1 VDASLGLPSDRK
13 GSTIRSARALGLVL
27 AALFVVG
34 LPARAVGADTTL
46 NSGTTTVST
55 GKNFG
60 DSLYVAT
67 TGTATLEVIAGGYAT
82 NTRVYLG
89 YDPGSSG
96 VATVSGSGTWTNSTE
111 LDVGSFGTGTLIV
124 TGGSILNGAGYIGRF
139 AGSIGEA
146 TVSGGTWSNGGS
158 LVVGQ
163 DGTGTL
169 NLNGGLTSS
178 AVSVLGFN
186 VGGVGTA
193 TLSSGTWANSGDL
206 CVGLD
211 GTGTLNLNGGLVS
224 VAGTLSTG
232 TSGTINLNAGGT
244 LQIGVGGTTGVL
256 GVSTLTNNGTL
267 IFNRS
272 DASTYSGMISGTGAV
287 TKQGAGM
294 LTFDGANSY
303 SGGTTILSGT
313 VSVVT
318 GGSIDQPNAN
328 VIVGQSGGDSGSLNV
343 IGGLVNNSRSY
354 LGYDAGSNGT
364 ATVSSGTW
372 ASSHELYVGSSGT
385 GSLTISGSSVVTN
398 GSAYLGSDAGS
409 NGTATISSGTWSNS
423 GGLLVGIGGTGT
435 LNVSGGSVTSANIA
449 GLGFAAGSL
458 GTATVSG
465 GTWAN
470 SGEFYVGY
478 SGTGVLAISGSGVVT
493 NSNAYVGYDAGSV
506 GTATVSSGTTT
517 SGNLAVGSSG
527 TGTLTMSG
535 GLVTVG
541 STLSQGT
548 YGTINLNSGGTLQI
562 GVGGTTGVLGVS
574 TLTNNGTLIFN
585 RSDASTYSG
594 IISGTGAVKKQG
606 GGTLTFT
613 GTSSYTGATHIDGGS
628 LLVNGQLGNTAVTV
642 NASGLLG
649 GSGTILGDVTVDSSG
664 TMSPGNSPGILTV
677 GSLSL
682 LAGSTT
688 LMEITGTAAGLYDQ
702 IVAMNNIAYGG
713 LLQLTISGSYT
724 NDTVFQLF
732 QFGSESG
739 DFSSLTVAGGSG
751 PFAGLTFGALGTGGY
766 GADAWVSDWT
776 TPNAPNGQRLV
787 FFQNNG
793 TLVVVPEPS
802 TYAMSLAGLALGG
815 WQMLRRRRLRQAP
828 PLAA

>member
-1 VDASLGLPSDRK
+1 MAESRMN
-13 GSTIRSARALGLVL
+13 R
-27 AALFVVG
+27 
-34 LPARAVGADTTL
+34 
-46 NSGTTTVST
+46 
-55 GKNFG
+55 
-60 DSLYVAT
+60 
-67 TGTATLEVIAGGYAT
+67 
-82 NTRVYLG
+82 
-89 YDPGSSG
+89 
-96 VATVSGSGTWTNSTE
+96 
-111 LDVGSFGTGTLIV
+111 
-124 TGGSILNGAGYIGRF
+124 
-139 AGSIGEA
+139 
-146 TVSGGTWSNGGS
+146 
-158 LVVGQ
+158 
-163 DGTGTL
+163 
-169 NLNGGLTSS
+169 
-178 AVSVLGFN
+178 
-186 VGGVGTA
+186 
-193 TLSSGTWANSGDL
+193 
-206 CVGLD
+206 
-211 GTGTLNLNGGLVS
+211 
-224 VAGTLSTG
+224 VAG
-232 TSGTINLNAGGT
+232 IA
-244 LQIGVGGTTGVL
+244 
-256 GVSTLTNNGTL
+256 
-267 IFNRS
+267 F
-272 DASTYSGMISGTGAV
+272 AS
-287 TKQGAGM
+287 
-294 LTFDGANSY
+294 F
-303 SGGTTILSGT
+303 
-313 VSVVT
+313 
-318 GGSIDQPNAN
+318 
-328 VIVGQSGGDSGSLNV
+328 
-343 IGGLVNNSRSY
+343 
-354 LGYDAGSNGT
+354 
-364 ATVSSGTW
+364 
-372 ASSHELYVGSSGT
+372 
-385 GSLTISGSSVVTN
+385 
-398 GSAYLGSDAGS
+398 
-409 NGTATISSGTWSNS
+409 
-423 GGLLVGIGGTGT
+423 
-435 LNVSGGSVTSANIA
+435 
-449 GLGFAAGSL
+449 
-458 GTATVSG
+458 
-465 GTWAN
+465 
-470 SGEFYVGY
+470 
-478 SGTGVLAISGSGVVT
+478 VT